1 MVYRILLLMR
11 NTDVLKRLAEEIRN
25 RRLPCEIGAFRSAVG
40 LMRVRSFDHADAVV
54 ADWSILDVS
63 ALAESL
69 AHGFM
74 RGRLMICGEAPDE
87 RGAQLLL
94 GSGARMCPDAED
106 VMHICDELE
115 DLLDDSVMKGQ
126 QNDIEMLLAAISVP
140 LTLKGGQY
148 LETAL
153 KIALESPELI
163 RNVKQGL
170 YPAIAEQCGDSV
182 QNVERSIRYTIE
194 QSWKQMNSRQ
204 RTRLLPQCSHRPG
217 NKMFLAQMLRRLEK
231 E

>member
-1 MVYRILLLMR
+1 MVYRILLSLR
-11 NTDVLKRLAEEIRN
+11 NADVLKRLAEEIRS
-25 RRLPCEIGAFRSAVG
+25 RRIPCEVGAFRSAIG
-40 LMRVRSFDHADAVV
+40 LMRARSFDHADAVI

-69 AHGFM
+69 SHGFM
-74 RGRLMICGEAPDE
+74 RGRLILCGETPGEWA
-87 RGAQLLL
+87 AQLLL
-94 GSGARMCPDAED
+94 DSGARLCPDAED
-106 VMHICDELE
+106 VGQICDELE
-115 DLLDDSVMKGQ
+115 DLLNTGVMKAQ
-126 QNDIEMLLAAISVP
+126 QDDIEMLLTAISVP

-148 LETAL
+148 LEAAL

-170 YPAIAEQCGDSV
+170 YPVIAEQCGDSV

-231 E
+231 

>member
-1 MVYRILLLMR
+1 MVYRILLSLK
-11 NTDVLKRLAEEIRN
+11 NADVLKRLAEEIKS
-25 RRLPCEIGAFRSAVG
+25 RRIPCEVGAFRSALG
-40 LMRVRSFDHADAVV
+40 LMRVRSFDHADAVI
-54 ADWSILDVS
+54 ADWSILEAG
-63 ALAESL
+63 ALTESL
-69 AHGFM
+69 SHGFM
-74 RGRLMICGEAPDE
+74 RGRLLLCGEAPDE
-87 RGAQLLL
+87 WAAQALL
-94 GSGARMCPDAED
+94 GSGARVCPEAED
-106 VMHICDELE
+106 VERICDELE
-115 DLLDDSVMKGQ
+115 DMLDDGIMKAQ
-126 QNDIEMLLAAISVP
+126 QDDIEMLLSAIAVP

-148 LETAL
+148 LEAAL

-170 YPAIAEQCGDSV
+170 YPAIAEKCGDSV

-231 E
+231 